1 MKRGFAILMLML
13 YLVANTELHQLAK
26 LPAFF
31 EHYQVHKTKD
41 PGVDLLAFTI
51 LHYIKGDGQDA
62 RHEQLPFK
70 SADCHIASVLI
81 AAPPEE
87 FVELACKDSYTMPS
101 KAGYTCPLTVSEFHF
116 SIWQPPRNLS
126 C

>member
-1 MKRGFAILMLML
+1 MKRSFAFLMLLL
-13 YLVANTELHQLAK
+13 YLVANTELQQLAK

-31 EHYQVHKTKD
+31 EHYQVHKKKD

-51 LHYIKGDGQDA
+51 LHYIKGDGADA

-70 SADCHIASVLI
+70 SADYHIASVLI

-87 FVELACKDSYTMPS
+87 IVKIIRKEAYTVPNKVS
-101 KAGYTCPLTVSEFHF
+101 YTCPLTASEFHF
-116 SIWQPPRNLS
+116 SIWQPPRNLF

>member
-1 MKRGFAILMLML
+1 MKRTTAFLLFLL

-31 EHYQVHKTKD
+31 AHFDEHKKKD
-41 PGVDLLAFTI
+41 PGVDLIGFTI
-51 LHYIKGDGQDA
+51 EHYVKGDGRDA

-70 SADCHIASVLI
+70 SADCLIASVLI
-81 AAPPEE
+81 AVPPEE
-87 FVELACKDSYTMPS
+87 FMTPACKIFYTPQNKVS
-101 KAGYTCPLTVSEFHF
+101 YTCPLTASEFHF
-116 SIWQPPRNLS
+116 SIWQPPRKFS

>member
-1 MKRGFAILMLML
+1 MKRGFAFLLLLL

-31 EHYQVHKTKD
+31 EHYQVHKQKD

-51 LHYIKGDGQDA
+51 LHYVKGDGQDV

-87 FVELACKDSYTMPS
+87 PVALTRKGAYAVSN

-116 SIWQPPRNLS
+116 SIWQPPRTLS